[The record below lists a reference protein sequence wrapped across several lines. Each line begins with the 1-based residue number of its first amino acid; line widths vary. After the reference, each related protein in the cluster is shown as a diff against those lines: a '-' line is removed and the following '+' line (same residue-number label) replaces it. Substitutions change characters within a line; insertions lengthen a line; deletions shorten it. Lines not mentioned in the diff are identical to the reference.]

1 MDTLNMHIAAA
12 QNKRIFAIFGPT
24 SLKMWSPW
32 SNILQKSAIYDS
44 PLQTYGGISIFQANM
59 PCVACGMAGCDDLHG
74 DSQCLSM
81 ISPESIYKVVEKWF
95 LNRNNDLSLEN
106 EFKSEEQII
115 SSNQNFLLYIVYGD
129 DEGYYNGA
137 KFSFLTFMSWISAE
151 DSIRIVVL
159 TEKPEK
165 FQDYPVEIIPMSQ
178 KQKMDWSLNGR
189 YHFRIKNRGMA
200 YVMDK
205 LKLIDQDKILFFDAD
220 TYFNKSPINLFKFIK
235 PNQALFYLKEG
246 LINERRRF
254 RVYKDSLDG
263 KIIEYDGQEYKL
275 SPNSAMWG
283 SLMIGLMPN
292 MRKHLEWADKLLLK
306 FIDIVPAHTVEE
318 FSLSELLLNKFKI
331 VEGKHLVGTYS
342 TSRKKKHAEKILFRF
357 FRSHSSLP
365 IEDQIRIAQ
374 KIKIKRSLLTIIK
387 QRLTSFL

>member
-1 MDTLNMHIAAA
+1 MTNS
-12 QNKRIFAIFGPT
+12 R
-24 SLKMWSPW
+24 
-32 SNILQKSAIYDS
+32 
-44 PLQTYGGISIFQANM
+44 
-59 PCVACGMAGCDDLHG
+59 
-74 DSQCLSM
+74 
-81 ISPESIYKVVEKWF
+81 KVV
-95 LNRNNDLSLEN
+95 
-106 EFKSEEQII
+106 
-115 SSNQNFLLYIVYGD
+115 LYIVYG
-129 DEGYYNGA
+129 ENKGYYDGA
-137 KFSFLTFMSWISAE
+137 VFSFLTFMSWISAE

-318 FSLSELLLNKFKI
+318 FSLSESLLNKFKI